1 MFFLHINLCCVRLC
15 VYVHHMHVWCSKKG
29 AEGNYFNLDGCISA
43 SENYSGHQIF
53 FNLLFKQ
60 YVVDQMLKSS
70 NS

>member
-1 MFFLHINLCCVRLC
+1 MFITCVF
-15 VYVHHMHVWCSKKG
+15 SAQKKG
-29 AEGNYFNLDGCISA
+29 PEGNYFNLDGCISA

-53 FNLLFKQ
+53 LNLLFKQ